1 MRTTIDLDEDLL
13 RLAKHLAA
21 EQGESLG
28 RVLSALVRR
37 GLEVPSTKTKARAGV
52 IPTLLRKP
60 GAQPVTGQ
68 MVKDLLEREP

>member
-13 RLAKHLAA
+13 RLAKHLAS

-37 GLEVPSTKTKARAGV
+37 GLEAPSKTKARAGV
-52 IPTLLRKP
+52 IPTLPRKP